1 MRRLTVT
8 LLLVPLLAAVAAGTY
23 SICAHAQLAWQGSF
37 TGDYRLRLQ
46 DEQEFSH
53 AAHRLTLQ
61 PEARLGPAKF
71 TGEFSLDLQGQPA
84 VGGPAGL
91 SAYESIF
98 PWNLEVREAYVE
110 IYDFPLDRLDFRAGR
125 QLIPWGTGDL
135 VSPTDNINP
144 LDLADFKDFGRRL
157 GSDALQFSWYPG
169 PVTVSAVYVPVFTPA
184 RLPAGWMDLFLPPE
198 MAGLS
203 GVLSEEKIRVDL
215 PAATLQESAFGV
227 KLAGRIGGYDLS
239 ISYLDGRYDLPAA
252 KEVQGKIEQITNP
265 ANPLENL
272 ILEEISL
279 FFPRRR
285 VLGFDLAG
293 ELGNVGIWAEAAV
306 FFPEKV
312 TRTER
317 FEMPEMPEIPGI
329 PVPSPGDITRETV
342 VLDKP
347 YAKYLVGTDYTFP
360 GGTYLNLQFLHGFP
374 HERGAEALEDY
385 LLFAVEKT
393 VMNGRVKIT
402 PLAGLLAIQD
412 FADIGKNYALVL
424 APEVSWYPVD
434 GAEIT
439 LGVNWIECAGDSLFS
454 RFQDEDEIYL
464 KFKYSF

>member
-312 TRTER
+312 TTVAKIALPDP
-317 FEMPEMPEIPGI
+317 FP
-329 PVPSPGDITRETV
+329 DQTQETV
-342 VLDKP
+342 VLDKA
-347 YAKYLVGTDYTFP
+347 YTKYLVGTDYTFP

-374 HERGAEALEDY
+374 HERGAKELEDY
-385 LLFAVEKT
+385 LLFALEKT

-402 PLAGLLAIQD
+402 PLAGLLAIQN
-412 FADIGKNYALVL
+412 FSDIGNNYALVL

-454 RFQDEDEIYL
+454 RFRDEDEIYL

>member
-312 TRTER
+312 TTVAKIALPDP
-317 FEMPEMPEIPGI
+317 FP
-329 PVPSPGDITRETV
+329 DQTQETV
-342 VLDKP
+342 VLDKA
-347 YAKYLVGTDYTFP
+347 YTKYLVGTDYTFP

-374 HERGAEALEDY
+374 HERGAKELEDY
-385 LLFAVEKT
+385 LLFALEKT

-402 PLAGLLAIQD
+402 PLAGLLAIQN
-412 FADIGKNYALVL
+412 FSDIGNNYALVL

-454 RFQDEDEIYL
+454 RFRDDDELYL